1 MGKEKKGGIRRGYFQ
16 SFGHEW
22 QPASSGCS
30 ALHKKNPNQKFLRNN
45 EKIKE
50 LYLKYTDQNET
61 GTNNEIHLCANQI
74 IKKPRVYLYNILCH
88 MTHGQI
94 CIYNIF

>member
-1 MGKEKKGGIRRGYFQ
+1 MKKRGESEGGIFKALDMR
-16 SFGHEW
+16 W

-30 ALHKKNPNQKFLRNN
+30 ALHKKNPNQKILRNN
-45 EKIKE
+45 EEIKE